1 VDGDGQKMG
10 NFRYAPWSCQTDQDT
25 SRTPK
30 HGHHCTVPVPVVACG
45 FSGTVRKCSSLVAFE
60 IRNDSMEVV
69 LILEMVVMVM
79 VVAVLSAIGRS

>member
-1 VDGDGQKMG
+1 MD

-69 LILEMVVMVM
+69 MILEMAVMVMVMVMVM
-79 VVAVLSAIGRS
+79 VVAVLSAIGGS